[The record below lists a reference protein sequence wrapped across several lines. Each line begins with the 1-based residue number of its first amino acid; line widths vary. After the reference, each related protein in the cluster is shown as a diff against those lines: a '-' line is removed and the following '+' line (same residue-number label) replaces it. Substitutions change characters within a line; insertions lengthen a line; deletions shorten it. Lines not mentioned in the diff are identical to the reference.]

1 MKEYVIR
8 QKITYFV
15 SLFFRS
21 LSTTCY
27 ISLYISFSFIPRNIL
42 EHVFE
47 ALSILEQYYICS
59 ASTEIKKKK
68 RTLYSVLCTWNEYGG
83 RKLKLFPL
91 KTAISS
97 LENL

>member
-1 MKEYVIR
+1 MLYAKNYIFCFF
-8 QKITYFV
+8 IFSLTINYLLYFSV
-15 SLFFRS
+15 HKFFI
-21 LSTTCY
+21 Y
-27 ISLYISFSFIPRNIL
+27 PRNIL

-47 ALSILEQYYICS
+47 ALSILSYSRTILHMY
-59 ASTEIKKKK
+59 ASTEIKKR